1 MESMLNRHSRK
12 THNKPDRKSSDTGA
26 AMVMAA
32 IISVVV
38 MGLAGI
44 TLSFANRENSS
55 SKNDWQRQ
63 HAIDAAMA
71 ASVVANSA
79 LANNA
84 GYSGSGGPV
93 AFGVGAAE
101 YEVTVQTDTTVTSGF
116 RKIITTSGYAP
127 SKAKAT
133 SVRTIR
139 QVVDLDP
146 IGFAYGIFVDGSYS
160 DGSASSVTGSIYA
173 GGSISLGNAHDYVG
187 DLDAIGSIST
197 GSNQTITGSLH
208 ANGSVSV
215 SNTSTIVYGN
225 VYAGGSISTGG
236 TIRDTAQAGGSI
248 SNCAN
253 VQGSC
258 IQHSA
263 PPPVSVQQ
271 LPPFTFNASNYSPAP
286 INVSGSDFSTRVKN
300 RTYTQGVFNVSGSVS
315 FANNDSLQLTG
326 DMTIFTGGS
335 ITLPGTV
342 SGPAGQ
348 NVQLAVI
355 VGGSATAPNNLTIP
369 STVKTLIYTNGSFSA
384 SNKLIFTGVL
394 YAHGSFSLGAN
405 SSITYA
411 PVSAPGF
418 NWTNSNP
425 KSFTIRN
432 VSTRETTGS

>member
-1 MESMLNRHSRK
+1 METMLNRHSSI
-12 THNKPDRKSSDTGA
+12 NPDRQGQNSSDRGA
-26 AMVMAA
+26 ALVMAA
-32 IISVVV
+32 IISVIA
-38 MGLAGI
+38 MALAGVM
-44 TLSFANRENSS
+44 LSFANRESGASN
-55 SKNDWQRQ
+55 NDRQRQ

-84 GYSGSGGPV
+84 AYAGSGLV
-93 AFGVGAAE
+93 TFGVGAQ
-101 YEVTVQTDTTVTSGF
+101 YEVNVATDTTVASGF
-116 RKIITTSGYAP
+116 RRIITSYGYAP
-127 SKAKAT
+127 SKVAAT
-133 SVRTIR
+133 SVRTVR
-139 QVVDLDP
+139 QAVELDP
-146 IGFAYGIFVDGSYS
+146 VGFAYGIFVDGSYS
-160 DGSASSVTGSIYA
+160 DGSSSSVTGGIYA

-197 GSNQTITGSLH
+197 GANQTITGTLH

-215 SNTSTIVYGN
+215 ANTSTVVYGS

-236 TIRDTAQAGGSI
+236 TIRDTAQAGGSV
-248 SNCAN
+248 SNCAK

-258 IQHSA
+258 IQHSP
-263 PPPVSVQQ
+263 PPPVPTQQ

-286 INVSGSDFSTRVKN
+286 SYPTGSVFVTGVKN
-300 RTYTQGVFNVSGSVS
+300 KTYTQGVFNVSGSVS

-326 DMTIFTGGS
+326 DMTIFTSGS
-335 ITLPGTV
+335 LTMPGTV
-342 SGPAGQ
+342 SGPAGK
-348 NVQLAVI
+348 NVQLTVI
-355 VGGSATAPNNLTIP
+355 VGGSAAAPNNLTIP
-369 STVKTLIYTNGSFSA
+369 SAVKTLIYTNGSFAA

-418 NWTNSNP
+418 NWTTANP

-432 VSTRETTGS
+432 ISTRETTGG

>member
-1 MESMLNRHSRK
+1 MENMLKGHSSSNHTR
-12 THNKPDRKSSDTGA
+12 PDDQSSDRGTA
-26 AMVMAA
+26 LVVAA
-32 IISVVV
+32 IISVIV
-38 MGLAGI
+38 MGLGAV
-44 TLSFANRENSS
+44 TLSFANRESGSS
-55 SKNDWQRQ
+55 NNDRQRQ

-79 LANNA
+79 LASNA
-84 GYSGSGGPV
+84 AYPGSGLVTFAGGE
-93 AFGVGAAE
+93 AQ
-101 YEVTVQTDTTVTSGF
+101 YEVTVATDTTVTSGI
-116 RKIITTSGYAP
+116 RRIITSYGYAP
-127 SKAKAT
+127 SKATPT
-133 SVRTIR
+133 STRAVR
-139 QVVDLDP
+139 QVVELDP

-160 DGSASSVTGSIYA
+160 DGSSSSVTGSIYA

-197 GSNQTITGSLH
+197 GSNQTITGTLH

-236 TIRDTAQAGGSI
+236 TIRDVAQAGGTV
-248 SNCAN
+248 SNCAK

-263 PPPVSVQQ
+263 PPPVQVQQ
-271 LPPFTFNASNYSPAP
+271 LPPFTFNAANYSPAP
-286 INVSGSDFSTRVKN
+286 SYPTGSAFATGVKN
-300 RTYTQGVFNVSGSVS
+300 RTYTQGVYNISGSVS
-315 FANNDSLQLTG
+315 FANNESLQLTG
-326 DMTIFTGGS
+326 DMTIFVTGS
-335 ITLPGTV
+335 LTLPGTI

-348 NVQLAVI
+348 NVQLTVI

-384 SNKLIFTGVL
+384 SNKLIFTGAL

-418 NWTNSNP
+418 DWTNANP
-425 KSFTIRN
+425 RSFTIRN
-432 VSTRETTGS
+432 VSTREITGS